1 MVMVD
6 PDGTRRGP
14 VTSITS
20 AAGSQGAFGFAV
32 VAGALDAGLL
42 AGAELVAGLLVEA
55 GVVADVSGLDGVDE
69 VAAVLVAAVLV
80 AAVLPDVALLEA
92 AGALAESVWV
102 LVSGCEAGAS
112 DVAGVPVVEASPDPN
127 IIEIAQANRA
137 TTTMPAAM
145 TMPRRIQ

>member
-55 GVVADVSGLDGVDE
+55 GVAADVSGLDGVDE
-69 VAAVLVAAVLV
+69 VAAVLV

-92 AGALAESVWV
+92 AGALVESVWV

-112 DVAGVPVVEASPDPN
+112 DVAGVPVVESSPDPN

-137 TTTMPAAM
+137 TTTMPAAT

>member
-32 VAGALDAGLL
+32 VAGALDAGML
-42 AGAELVAGLLVEA
+42 AGAELVAGLPVEA
-55 GVVADVSGLDGVDE
+55 GVTADVSALDGVDE
-69 VAAVLVAAVLV
+69 VASVLVAA
-80 AAVLPDVALLEA
+80 LPDVALLEA
-92 AGALAESVWV
+92 ACALVESVWV

-112 DVAGVPVVEASPDPN
+112 DVAGVPVVESSPDPN

>member
-1 MVMVD
+1 MTDSTAQVRDLAERARVASRTLALL
-6 PDGTRRGP
+6 TR
-14 VTSITS
+14 
-20 AAGSQGAFGFAV
+20 ADKD
-32 VAGALDAGLL
+32 GALL
-42 AGAELVAGLLVEA
+42 AL
-55 GVVADVSGLDGVDE
+55 
-69 VAAVLVAAVLV
+69 
-80 AAVLPDVALLEA
+80 ALLNNYELPLA

-112 DVAGVPVVEASPDPN
+112 DVGGVPVVESSPDPN